1 MGNPVPIKAGFF
13 SSDFVQNNPFEG
25 LKRTMNF
32 ETKAI
37 RIGQRFDPTT
47 GAVIVP
53 IYQSTTYAFHSVGEP
68 RSFEYTRSGNPTRHA
83 YETCL
88 ASLECGKHAVTY
100 SSGMAATDAA
110 LALLEPGDHIVSCF
124 NIYGG
129 TLRLFETIYKK
140 RGIQF
145 TYVRGNKP
153 ADFAAAVK
161 PNTRMVWLE
170 TPANPTLELLDIQG
184 ISEATRGIGAT
195 LRQELQVLVDNTFC
209 SPYLQTPLN
218 LGATVS
224 LQSTTKYIGGHSDL
238 VGGAVITNDDSL
250 AEKLRYYQNTV
261 GAIPSAFDCYLA
273 LRGMKTLSLRMKQHC
288 ANAQRLAQ
296 FLEQHPKVER
306 VFYPGLPT
314 HPDHELAKRQMRGFG
329 GMLTF
334 IAKTDRAGLN
344 RMIDGITCFFFAES
358 LGGVESLIC
367 HPPTMS
373 HAVLTEEQRQEMGIP
388 DNMLRLSV
396 GIEHIDDLL
405 EDLSKALDRI

>member
-1 MGNPVPIKAGFF
+1 MK
-13 SSDFVQNNPFEG
+13 
-25 LKRTMNF
+25 F

-37 RIGQRFDPTT
+37 RVGQKIDPTT

-110 LALLEPGDHIVSCF
+110 LSLLQPGEHVVSCS

-129 TLRLFETIYKK
+129 TLRLFESVYKK
-140 RGIQF
+140 RGIEF
-145 TYVRGNKP
+145 TYVKGDNP
-153 ADFAAAVK
+153 ADFAAAMK

-170 TPANPTLELLDIQG
+170 TPANPTLELLDIEA
-184 ISEATRGIGAT
+184 ISAATRSDKI
-195 LRQELQVLVDNTFC
+195 QVLVDNTFC
-209 SPYLQTPLN
+209 SPYLQNPLK
-218 LGATVS
+218 LGATLV

-238 VGGAVITNDDSL
+238 VGGAVITNDDET
-250 AEKLRYYQNTV
+250 AEALRFYQFTV
-261 GAIPSAFDCYLA
+261 GAVPSAFDCYLA

-288 ANAQRLAQ
+288 ENALAVAR
-296 FLEQHPKVER
+296 FLRQHPKVDR
-306 VFYPGLPT
+306 VYYPGLEE
-314 HPDHELAKRQMRGFG
+314 HPSHELAKRQMRHFG
-329 GMLTF
+329 GMVTF
-334 IAKTDRAGLN
+334 VAKTDRAGLN

-373 HAVLTEEQRQEMGIP
+373 HAVLSEEQRMEMGIP

-405 EDLSKALDRI
+405 EDLAKALDRI